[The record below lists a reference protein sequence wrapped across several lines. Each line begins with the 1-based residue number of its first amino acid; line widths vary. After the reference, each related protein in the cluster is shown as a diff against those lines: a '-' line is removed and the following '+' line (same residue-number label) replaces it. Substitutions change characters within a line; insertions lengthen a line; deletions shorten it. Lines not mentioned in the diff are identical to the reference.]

1 MKMKKNLSW
10 NQSKNSSADWS
21 VCNLRGERNQNK
33 NSKNFFSIF
42 RSSPVVDVPE
52 VNSRIAL
59 RTIGKSINE
68 DIRANSGSAYPSH
81 GSAAAQAN
89 QNGIEMRPMIPPS
102 MPVTLRGDRG
112 EQETEGK
119 KVMEMEVTEETD
131 CCPNL
136 AKNNVVVVA
145 VETISPSL
153 GEDKTNQRCVSFYSY
168 YIKQ

>member
-1 MKMKKNLSW
+1 M
-10 NQSKNSSADWS
+10 
-21 VCNLRGERNQNK
+21 
-33 NSKNFFSIF
+33 
-42 RSSPVVDVPE
+42 
-52 VNSRIAL
+52 

-81 GSAAAQAN
+81 GSAAAQVN
-89 QNGIEMRPMIPPS
+89 QNGIEMRPIVPPS

-153 GEDKTNQRCVSFYSY
+153 GEDKTNQRCVSFYS
-168 YIKQ
+168 